1 MQKQK
6 TGRRL
11 DDGACVGYAQSF
23 PQMSHEGLIFKMSCP
38 DAVGIVARMSG
49 LVAARGLN
57 LAEVHTYSDVAGKW
71 FFARL
76 RIDASEVRGDF
87 SPERGCDFAHLEQD
101 FSHFAAE
108 MRAEWSLRRL
118 GKPPRIVLL
127 ASKETHCVT
136 DLLWRRKFG
145 ELPAEIPLIISNHRA
160 CEEIAVAEGVPF
172 LHIPI
177 TPENKE
183 AACREIA
190 RHCEAAQAS
199 AVVMARFMQV
209 MPAWFC
215 AQFRGSLINIHHSF
229 LPAFAGSDPYRQAFD
244 RGVKLIGATCH
255 YATAELDQGPIIDQE
270 VVRVEHFHD
279 LADLRR
285 LGRDCER
292 LALAR
297 GVRYHAEERVLIHG
311 AKTVVFRD

>member
-1 MQKQK
+1 
-6 TGRRL
+6 
-11 DDGACVGYAQSF
+11 
-23 PQMSHEGLIFKMSCP
+23 MSQEGLVFKMSCP
-38 DAVGIVARMSG
+38 DAVGLVARVTG

-57 LAEVHTYSDVAGKW
+57 LAEAHSYTDVASRW

-76 RIDASEVRGDF
+76 RIEGNGSGGDF
-87 SPERGCDFAHLEQD
+87 NELERD
-101 FSHFAAE
+101 FSHFAADV
-108 MRAEWSLRRL
+108 RAEWSLRRS
-118 GKPPRIVLL
+118 GQPPRMVIL

-145 ELPAEIPLIISNHRA
+145 ELPVEVPLIISNHRV

-172 LHIPI
+172 LHVPMN
-177 TPENKE
+177 PENRE
-183 AACREIA
+183 AAFREIA
-190 RHCEAAQAS
+190 RQCEAAHAT
-199 AVVMARFMQV
+199 AIVMARFMQIL
-209 MPAWFC
+209 PAWFC
-215 AQFRGSLINIHHSF
+215 EQFAGSVINIHHSF
-229 LPAFAGSDPYRQAFD
+229 LPAFAGADPYRQAFE

-255 YATAELDQGPIIDQE
+255 YATAELDAGPIIDQE

-297 GVRYHAEERVLIHG
+297 GVRYHAEDRVMLHG
-311 AKTVVFRD
+311 AKTIVFRD

>member
-1 MQKQK
+1 MEC
-6 TGRRL
+6 GF
-11 DDGACVGYAQSF
+11 A
-23 PQMSHEGLIFKMSCP
+23 MSPDELIFKLSCP
-38 DAVGIVARMSG
+38 DAVGLVARMTG

-57 LAEVHTYSDVAGKW
+57 LAEVHTYSDETAKW

-76 RIDASEVRGDF
+76 RIESLPGSGDL
-87 SPERGCDFAHLEQD
+87 ALLEQD

-108 MRAEWSLRRL
+108 VRAEWSLRR
-118 GKPPRIVLL
+118 PNRPQRMVIL

-145 ELPAEIPLIISNHRA
+145 ELPVEIPLIISNHRT
-160 CEEIAVAEGVPF
+160 CEDIAAAEGVAF
-172 LHIPI
+172 LHIPM
-177 TPENKE
+177 TPENKAE
-183 AACREIA
+183 AFREIA

-199 AVVMARFMQV
+199 AVVMARFMQIL
-209 MPAWFC
+209 PAWFC
-215 AQFRGSLINIHHSF
+215 TQFRGVLINIHHSF
-229 LPAFAGSDPYRQAFD
+229 LPAFAGADPYRKAFD

-255 YATAELDQGPIIDQE
+255 YATEDLDEGPIIDQE

-297 GVRYHAEERVLIHG
+297 GVRYHAEDRVFIHG

>member
-1 MQKQK
+1 
-6 TGRRL
+6 
-11 DDGACVGYAQSF
+11 
-23 PQMSHEGLIFKMSCP
+23 MSQEGLVFKMSCP
-38 DAVGIVARMSG
+38 DAVGLVARVTG

-57 LAEVHTYSDVAGKW
+57 LAEAHSYTDVASRW

-76 RIDASEVRGDF
+76 RIEGNGSGGDF
-87 SPERGCDFAHLEQD
+87 NELERD
-101 FSHFAAE
+101 FSHFAADV
-108 MRAEWSLRRL
+108 RAEWSLRRS
-118 GKPPRIVLL
+118 GQPPRMVIL

-145 ELPAEIPLIISNHRA
+145 ELPVEVPLIISNHCV

-172 LHIPI
+172 LHVPMN
-177 TPENKE
+177 PENRE
-183 AACREIA
+183 AAFREIA
-190 RHCEAAQAS
+190 RQCEAAHAT
-199 AVVMARFMQV
+199 AIVMARFMQIL
-209 MPAWFC
+209 PAWFC
-215 AQFRGSLINIHHSF
+215 EQFAGSVINIHHSF
-229 LPAFAGSDPYRQAFD
+229 LPAFAGADPYRQAFE

-255 YATAELDQGPIIDQE
+255 YATAELDAGPIIDQE

-297 GVRYHAEERVLIHG
+297 GVRYHAEDRVMLHG
-311 AKTVVFRD
+311 AKTIVFRD